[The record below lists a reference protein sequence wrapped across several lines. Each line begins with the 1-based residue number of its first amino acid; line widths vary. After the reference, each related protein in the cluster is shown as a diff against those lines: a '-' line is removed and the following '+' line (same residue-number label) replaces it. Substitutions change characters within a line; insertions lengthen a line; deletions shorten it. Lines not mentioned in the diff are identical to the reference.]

1 MGSAR
6 RDTSSEATSE
16 VTLGSIGGSIGERSI
31 GDNDKPWPSAA
42 AMLAGLPAS
51 SRLASLEET
60 GLLDTP
66 SLESLDRV
74 VRIGSAAV
82 HACVSL
88 VSLVDDHR
96 QFFTSQLGLPEPWA
110 SARETPL
117 SHSFC
122 QYVVVSEIP
131 LVVSDARVH
140 PVLKDNLA
148 IRDLHV
154 VAYAGMPIR
163 AASGEVL
170 GSFCAIDDKPKIW
183 SERELMILQDLASI
197 VSAEIELRRRAR
209 RAERSEAELAATNAR
224 LENEQEASWAL
235 SRRIGHD
242 LRAPLSVIR
251 LGVSSLLTH
260 EAARTLPELER
271 LLVMLDRNARHAAS
285 LLAAIDASEQK
296 GAGERVEVSTVLRD
310 TCADFSGQNAGVS
323 LTVDCPESELIVE
336 ASPSDMRRCIENLV
350 SNAQR
355 FAWKRIV
362 VRAKRHGN
370 VVAIAVEDDGP
381 GLPDDAAYERA
392 WETSRRFHVNEGKS
406 GSGLGLSIVR
416 EIVERCGGRVEA
428 KSSPLGGACF
438 GFSLPAAC

>member
-1 MGSAR
+1 M
-6 RDTSSEATSE
+6 
-16 VTLGSIGGSIGERSI
+16 LG
-31 GDNDKPWPSAA
+31 
-42 AMLAGLPAS
+42 GLPIP

-60 GLLDTP
+60 GLLDAP

-131 LVVSDARVH
+131 LVVSDARLH

-148 IRDLHV
+148 IRDLCV

-170 GSFCAIDDKPKIW
+170 GSFCAIDSKPKVW
-183 SERELMILQDLASI
+183 SERELTILQDLASI
-197 VSAEIELRRRAR
+197 VSAEIELRRRTR
-209 RAERSEAELAATNAR
+209 RAERSEVELAATISR
-224 LENEQEASWAL
+224 LENEQEASSAL

-251 LGVSSLLTH
+251 LGVSSLLSH

-285 LLAAIDASEQK
+285 LLAAIDASEAK
-296 GAGERVEVSTVLRD
+296 ASGERVEVSSIVRD
-310 TCADFSGQNAGVS
+310 TCADFGGQNVGVS
-323 LTVDCPESELIVE
+323 LTVDCPDASLVVE

-362 VRAKRHGN
+362 VRAKRRGN
-370 VVAIAVEDDGP
+370 EVAIAVEDDGP

-392 WETSRRFHVNEGKS
+392 WETSRRFHVTEGKS

-428 KSSPLGGACF
+428 KSSPLGGASF
-438 GFSLPAAC
+438 GFSLPAAS